1 MAVSPLTIATS
12 ALLTQQANVG
22 VIADNVANV
31 ETANFRPQQ
40 ANLVSM
46 NPGVKVGAILTADRP
61 GVDLATEFV
70 NLILARTAYEAS
82 LKVVGASEQMSGA
95 LLTTV

>member
-12 ALLTQQANVG
+12 ALLAQEAKVS
-22 VIADNVANV
+22 VIADNIAKFD
-31 ETANFRPQQ
+31 TANFRPQQ
-40 ANLVSM
+40 ASLVSI

-61 GVDLATEFV
+61 DVDLASEFV

-82 LKVVGASEQMSGA
+82 LKVVGASDDMASA
-95 LLTTV
+95 LLKTI

>member
-12 ALLTQQANVG
+12 ALLAQQANVG

-40 ANLVSM
+40 ASLVSM

-82 LKVVGASEQMSGA
+82 LKVVSASEQMSGA